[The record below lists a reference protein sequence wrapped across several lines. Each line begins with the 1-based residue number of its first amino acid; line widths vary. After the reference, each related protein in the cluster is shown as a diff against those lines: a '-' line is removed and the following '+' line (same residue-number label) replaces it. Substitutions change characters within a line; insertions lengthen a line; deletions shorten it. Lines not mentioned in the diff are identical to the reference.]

1 MILETMKKIIRSC
14 ALNLAT
20 DGSKDN
26 LIHCFKEDEP
36 CKAIKEILKKQLSIL
51 TKKNVNPFDIDEN
64 DVVVATRKFMI
75 VVISFL
81 SLCGWRYWHWHM
93 LLFVILS
100 SESSW
105 SFLCF
110 NLLVCTQ
117 FNKRPC
123 WINYPCRL
131 SA

>member
-36 CKAIKEILKKQLSIL
+36 CKAIKEILKNQLSIL

-81 SLCGWRYWHWHM
+81 SLCGWRY
-93 LLFVILS
+93 
-100 SESSW
+100 
-105 SFLCF
+105 
-110 NLLVCTQ
+110 
-117 FNKRPC
+117 
-123 WINYPCRL
+123 
-131 SA
+131 

>member
-1 MILETMKKIIRSC
+1 MILETMKKNIRSC

-36 CKAIKEILKKQLSIL
+36 CKAIKEILKNQLSIL
-51 TKKNVNPFDIDEN
+51 TKKNVNPFDIGEN

-81 SLCGWRYWHWHM
+81 SLCGWRY
-93 LLFVILS
+93 
-100 SESSW
+100 
-105 SFLCF
+105 
-110 NLLVCTQ
+110 
-117 FNKRPC
+117 
-123 WINYPCRL
+123 
-131 SA
+131 

>member
-36 CKAIKEILKKQLSIL
+36 YKAIKEILKNQLSIL

-75 VVISFL
+75 IVISFL
-81 SLCGWRYWHWHM
+81 SLCGWR
-93 LLFVILS
+93 
-100 SESSW
+100 
-105 SFLCF
+105 C
-110 NLLVCTQ
+110 
-117 FNKRPC
+117 
-123 WINYPCRL
+123 
-131 SA
+131 